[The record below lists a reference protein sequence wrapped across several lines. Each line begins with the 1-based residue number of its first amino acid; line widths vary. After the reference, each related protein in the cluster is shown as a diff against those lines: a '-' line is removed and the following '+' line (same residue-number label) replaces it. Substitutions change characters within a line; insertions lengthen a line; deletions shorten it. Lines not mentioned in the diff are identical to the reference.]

1 MLRGLVTGFDPWRLR
16 LCGEACLQ
24 RRVRRTTYTKLK
36 RQLELIASI
45 TQSEMGATT
54 RPIGKYVPIRN
65 AWTSVN
71 SACSSLWM
79 DGQTEHQTLRERG
92 EPRSPE
98 AMVNVTPLESGE
110 VRTSNATEDQ
120 DLNFRPLKTERL
132 SLSEPAAEEQGG
144 PEPKTYRVD
153 QLFVQSSDLSLALAP
168 KLDHSS
174 WQRIP
179 LTEAISRVKKN
190 DFLE

>member
-1 MLRGLVTGFDPWRLR
+1 M
-16 LCGEACLQ
+16 
-24 RRVRRTTYTKLK
+24 
-36 RQLELIASI
+36 
-45 TQSEMGATT
+45 
-54 RPIGKYVPIRN
+54 
-65 AWTSVN
+65 N
-71 SACSSLWM
+71 SACLSLWR
-79 DGQTEHQTLRERG
+79 DAQIEQQTLLTGG
-92 EPRSPE
+92 ESE
-98 AMVNVTPLESGE
+98 SSKALVNVDPFEGA
-110 VRTSNATEDQ
+110 RNSNATEDQ

-179 LTEAISRVKKN
+179 PTEAISRVKKN